1 MKISISML
9 ITLVLLSLQVKQCP
23 DTPFCT
29 SCDDE
34 EKNSL
39 SCFHCQDS
47 SFNTNTQ
54 ICDLIPNDKII
65 PNCDYYGR
73 NFSESKEAFCEI
85 CLLGFYIDGTNNS
98 CKKCS
103 TNNCA
108 ICSDLDECSLC
119 FGKRFVDP
127 VSLQCDSPIQ
137 CTIDGCNV
145 CRFDLINKRLIQC
158 LVCDESH
165 TQFRSTNEQGETLY
179 ICKPDIGNCVTED
192 LDEENSC
199 SECRNGFYLTSE
211 KKCVA
216 NPSTFSNSIKNTSQS
231 FNGSST
237 AASDSF
243 KVKSV

>member
-1 MKISISML
+1 MKISTSML
-9 ITLVLLSLQVKQCP
+9 INLVLLTLQVKQCP
-23 DTPFCT
+23 DTPLCMQ
-29 SCDDE
+29 CDDE
-34 EKNSL
+34 GMNSL
-39 SCFHCQDS
+39 PCLRCQNS

-54 ICDLIPNDKII
+54 ICDLIPKDQII
-65 PNCDYYGR
+65 PNCDSYRR
-73 NFSESKEAFCEI
+73 NFSESKEAACEI
-85 CLLGFYIDGTNNS
+85 CLLGFYIDRTHNS

-108 ICSDLDECSLC
+108 ICSDSDECSFC
-119 FGKRFVDP
+119 FGKRLVDP

-145 CRFDLINKRLIQC
+145 CRLDLVDGRLIQC

-165 TQFRSTNEQGETLY
+165 TQFRTTNEQGVTLY

-192 LDEENSC
+192 LYEENSC
-199 SECRNGFYLTSE
+199 SECRNGFYLSSD

-216 NPSTFSNSIKNTSQS
+216 NPSSFINSVKNNLLG

-237 AASDSF
+237 TASDSF
-243 KVKSV
+243 KVRSV